1 MSNEKELSRMKFKF
15 GDMVRHKETG
25 ELLIVSDLEKDENNI
40 VAMYQADAIVWSVDK
55 DLLELVP
62 HPDTVRLEYMGKL
75 VAESMGMKYDA
86 VEHRRQIDESI
97 KSTSKPRFFWI
108 GEETEIFVGK
118 DIYVILDK
126 FFKDDEGKEILENG
140 LFGEIDPNGKMV
152 RLDCPVQV
160 ADDFIPMLSLAGI
173 DWQDNPRQVCTKY

>member
-25 ELLIVSDLEKDENNI
+25 ELLIVADLEKDENNI
-40 VAMYQADAIVWSVDK
+40 AAMCQSDAIVWSVDE
-55 DLLELVP
+55 DLIELVP

-97 KSTSKPRFFWI
+97 KSTSKPRFFLGWR
-108 GEETEIFVGK
+108 G
-118 DIYVILDK
+118 
-126 FFKDDEGKEILENG
+126 N
-140 LFGEIDPNGKMV
+140 
-152 RLDCPVQV
+152 R
-160 ADDFIPMLSLAGI
+160 DFC
-173 DWQDNPRQVCTKY
+173 W